1 MAKISVTLF
10 AREDVTIWDVTV
22 AGGDASCKI
31 MESSRTP
38 SGVVAPKE
46 DGKEDGL
53 DEDGMEFAAATSV
66 RAMGETDEEMVILE
80 T

>member
-1 MAKISVTLF
+1 MAKISVTSF
-10 AREDVTIWDVTV
+10 TRKDVPIWDVTV
-22 AGGDASCKI
+22 AAGDASCKM

-38 SGVVAPKE
+38 SGAVTHKE

-53 DEDGMEFAAATSV
+53 DEDGMESAAAILV
-66 RAMGETDEEMVILE
+66 GAMGETKEGIVILE